1 MLISLCFEF
10 AWYISVQ
17 IIATRL
23 PTLAH
28 MHHAHGRLK
37 RSEIDSM
44 HLALCLGTLV
54 PRQKAGIAY

>member
-37 RSEIDSM
+37 RSEIDRM
-44 HLALCLGTLV
+44 HPALC
-54 PRQKAGIAY
+54 AGIAY